1 MITYLYWGAVF
12 FIVFGVVFILGA
24 KFEKWKFGII
34 AGIVF
39 LAIGWGAYY
48 FHFEQLFVKRYGG
61 VMSLSV
67 PKGQIHISA
76 TWKGDNLWIENY
88 DPETDK
94 CIFSEYSKGNLLEG
108 RVIIKNCNPMIA
120 QTKK

>member
-1 MITYLYWGAVF
+1 MVTYFYWGTVF
-12 FIVFGVVFILGA
+12 LVVISILFGLGV
-24 KFEKWKFGII
+24 KLEKWKAGII
-34 AGIVF
+34 IAFVF
-39 LAIGWGAYY
+39 LFAGWAAYY

-67 PKGQIHISA
+67 PEGQVHISA

-88 DPETDK
+88 DPKTNR

-108 RVIIKNCNPMIA
+108 RVVIKNCNPLMN
-120 QTKK
+120 QKKY

>member
-1 MITYLYWGAVF
+1 MITYFYWGAVLLVVLG
-12 FIVFGVVFILGA
+12 ILFGLGV
-24 KFEKWKFGII
+24 KLKKWKAGLII
-34 AGIVF
+34 GLIIF
-39 LAIGWGAYY
+39 LAGWGAYY

-67 PKGQIHISA
+67 PDGQIHISA

-88 DPETDK
+88 DPKTNR

-108 RVIIKNCNPMIA
+108 RVIIKNCNPLMI
-120 QTKK
+120 QNK